1 MITAPTSPRIAIR
14 NILFATDFS
23 AISDSAMPFARAVAR
38 HYHARLHLL
47 HVLTPANY
55 LPVQPEPYT
64 PAAPGLARE
73 YYELAR
79 AEAQRKLARLYD
91 RGQFAGI
98 LWDSAI
104 REGEIAREIEVA
116 IAEQQVDLVVLGT
129 HGRSGFRKLL
139 LGSVAEE
146 VFRTATCPVLT
157 AGPRLFRGEE
167 HGIHIRNILCA
178 TDFSDSAQ
186 RVVPFASGL
195 AADHHAVVTW
205 LHVARGSA
213 DELPFRSRMVM
224 EDARRKLNGL
234 MPGAGDSDSN
244 VRVEFGAASERI
256 LAAAAELR
264 PDVIIMGVRGLG
276 AIAAGST
283 HLPGGTTVKVICQA
297 PCPVLT
303 IRG

>member
-1 MITAPTSPRIAIR
+1 MTIAPTAPRIAIR

-38 HYHARLHLL
+38 HYQARLHLL
-47 HVLTPANY
+47 HVLLPAAY

-64 PAAPGLARE
+64 PSAPGLARE
-73 YYELAR
+73 YYEVAR

-91 RGQFAGI
+91 RGQLAGI

-104 REGEIAREIEVA
+104 REGEIAREIAAA
-116 IAEQQVDLVVLGT
+116 IAEYQVDLVVLGT

-195 AADHHAVVTW
+195 AADHNALVTW

-213 DELPFRSRMVM
+213 DELPFRSRMVI
-224 EDARRKLNGL
+224 EDARRKLNTL

-256 LAAAAELR
+256 LSAAAELR